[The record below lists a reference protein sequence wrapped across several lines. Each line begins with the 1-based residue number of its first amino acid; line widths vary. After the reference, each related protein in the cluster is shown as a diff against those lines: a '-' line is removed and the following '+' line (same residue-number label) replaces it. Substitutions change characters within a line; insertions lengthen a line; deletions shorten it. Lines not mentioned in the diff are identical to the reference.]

1 MFDTIILALDGSPRS
16 ESAVEVVAE
25 LAPERAQVIAVQVKT
40 QARETEQDALIEA
53 QLERLRAAGV
63 PVELERGS
71 TAVGDEANVIAR
83 IARRRDGKLIV
94 ATTRGHSPLSGVLVG
109 SVTQRLLHV
118 AHCPVLVIP
127 PADFAVEPAEAEA
140 EAAEVAR

>member
-16 ESAVEVVAE
+16 EAAVDVVAE
-25 LAPERAQVIAVQVKT
+25 LAPDGAQVIAVHVKT
-40 QARETEQDALIEA
+40 HARETEQDALIET
-53 QLERLRAAGV
+53 QLARLRGAGV
-63 PVELERGS
+63 AVELERGS
-71 TAVGDEANVIAR
+71 TVVGDEANVIAR

-118 AHCPVLVIP
+118 AHCPVLVTP
-127 PADFAVEPAEAEA
+127 PADAVVEAA
-140 EAAEVAR
+140 APEAAEVAR